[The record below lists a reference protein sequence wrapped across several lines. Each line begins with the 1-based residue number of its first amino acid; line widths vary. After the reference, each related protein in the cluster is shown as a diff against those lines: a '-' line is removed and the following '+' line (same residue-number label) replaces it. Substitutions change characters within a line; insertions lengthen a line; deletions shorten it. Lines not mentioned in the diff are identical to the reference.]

1 MTDCFK
7 PQERSRVMSRIRS
20 NGNYSTE
27 IRFIRVMRRYGIA
40 GWRRRSKL
48 PGRPDFVF
56 NRRKVVV
63 FVDGDFWHGNPKKF
77 RIPKSNCEYWEKKI
91 AGNRKRDVEVSREL
105 KRLGWRVVRLWESS
119 LGDEEAIIAK
129 LKLLL

>member
-1 MTDCFK
+1 M
-7 PQERSRVMSRIRS
+7 
-20 NGNYSTE
+20 
-27 IRFIRVMRRYGIA
+27 MRRYGIA

-77 RIPKSNCEYWEKKI
+77 RIPKSNSEYWEKKI
-91 AGNRKRDVEVSREL
+91 AGNRKRDVQVSREL
-105 KRLGWRVVRLWESS
+105 KRLGWRVIRLWESS

>member
-1 MTDCFK
+1 LAAAF
-7 PQERSRVMSRIRS
+7 EAS
-20 NGNYSTE
+20 
-27 IRFIRVMRRYGIA
+27 
-40 GWRRRSKL
+40 
-48 PGRPDFVF
+48 GRPDFVF

-105 KRLGWRVVRLWESS
+105 KRLGWRVIRVWESS
-119 LGDEEAIIAK
+119 LADEEAVIAK

>member
-1 MTDCFK
+1 
-7 PQERSRVMSRIRS
+7 MSRIRS

-27 IRFIRVMRRYGIA
+27 VRFIRLMRRYCIA

-48 PGRPDFVF
+48 PGRPDFIFTKYKVAVF
-56 NRRKVVV
+56 I
-63 FVDGDFWHGNPKKF
+63 DGDFWHGHPKKF
-77 RIPKSNCEYWEKKI
+77 RIPKSNRAYWQEKI
-91 AGNRKRDVEVSREL
+91 TGNRKRDRRINKEL
-105 KRLGWRVVRLWESS
+105 KTLGWRVIRFWESS